1 MVDDKLIFLA
11 SFSIFNFYLF
21 QCCFWIS
28 RCHTTYVGHQYW
40 RMFTCLDGTC
50 SRCQMCTVWWASSSF
65 RSLRLHGNSFI
76 LEFFG
81 LGKPKIDP
89 NLKILVW
96 VWSDQYQDRLFCV
109 YNSEN
114 LKFWIGLEA
123 KNQEINFIFIFQ
135 VKVWN
140 PETEECLHTLSG
152 HTNRVYSLQFDGI
165 HVVSGS
171 LDTSIRVWDVET
183 GNF

>member
-1 MVDDKLIFLA
+1 M
-11 SFSIFNFYLF
+11 
-21 QCCFWIS
+21 
-28 RCHTTYVGHQYW
+28 
-40 RMFTCLDGTC
+40 
-50 SRCQMCTVWWASSSF
+50 
-65 RSLRLHGNSFI
+65 
-76 LEFFG
+76 
-81 LGKPKIDP
+81 GKPKIDP

-109 YNSEN
+109 YKFEN

-183 GNF
+183 GNL